1 MQMETGKKAVIG
13 TSGKFES
20 FPDLYSRLLY
30 AGGE

>member
-1 MQMETGKKAVIG
+1 MQMETVKKAM
-13 TSGKFES
+13 SGKFES